1 MYQALRELID
11 RLVDQFSDPYAFL
24 RELVQNS
31 LDAGS
36 SQLDFE
42 LEHSQGTTVLTCHDT
57 GEGMDEQ
64 LIDTR
69 LTRIFSSSKEDDLT
83 KIGQFG
89 IGFLSV
95 FALKPDHVVVDTGRN
110 GQAWRV
116 HFAADHSFSKTPL
129 AEAVDGT
136 RIRWVKCQP
145 AREHRDFEQ
154 KCRQAL
160 EHWCRHAQARI
171 SWKGRALNQPFEFE
185 HRLAVRA
192 EGPGTQVSIRPGLG
206 WLGLYNQGL
215 TLSEG
220 SEDLWPGLDVKINS
234 RYLTHTLTRDRVVR
248 DENFAKARRVVDG
261 AIQDSLLPRLLR
273 AGELGLLAAQL
284 GRLSPDQRRLPL
296 VDGWSVNQLAGRKL
310 FLVCTG
316 VDPLVE
322 RLRGQGQVVLQ
333 QRPGLKAFLRALES
347 RASLVEVHN
356 SYVLP
361 ELVKATG
368 LQQMWLQRLVRTLAG
383 LGEFYQAVWL
393 AELPSRLA
401 VLGCYQPQ
409 EPVPLRFEKRVGE
422 APQLLVNVLHPL
434 WSGLWELEEDWG
446 EAALCQSLWTAFPH
460 LFKNEQA
467 RLELVHR
474 NLGTAVGPA

>member
-1 MYQALRELID
+1 MYQALKELID

-42 LEHSQGTTVLTCHDT
+42 LEHYSQGTTVLTCHDT

-69 LTRIFSSSKEDDLT
+69 LTRIFASSKEDDLT

-95 FALKPDHVVVDTGRN
+95 FALKPDHVVLDTGRN

-116 HFAADHSFSKTPL
+116 HFAADHSFSKTRLP
-129 AEAVDGT
+129 EAVDGT
-136 RIRWVKCQP
+136 RIRWVKAQKGSEY
-145 AREHRDFEQ
+145 REFDQ

-171 SWKGRALNQPFEFE
+171 SWNGRALNQPFEWE
-185 HRLAVRA
+185 HRLAVQA
-192 EGPGTQVSIRPGLG
+192 EGPGTEVSIRPGLG

-220 SEDLWPGLDVKINS
+220 SEELWPGLDVKINS

-248 DENFAKARRVVDG
+248 DGNFAKARQVVDD
-261 AIQDSLLPRLLR
+261 AIRDILLPRLLES
-273 AGELGLLAAQL
+273 GDLGLLTGQL
-284 GRLSPDQRRLPL
+284 GRLSPEQRRLPL

-310 FLVCTG
+310 FLTCAW

-333 QRPGLKAFLRALES
+333 QRAGLEGFLRVLEP
-347 RASLVEVHN
+347 RASLLDVN
-356 SYVLP
+356 SAYVLP
-361 ELVKATG
+361 NLVKATR
-368 LQQMWLQRLVRTLAG
+368 LQQIWLQRLVRALTG
-383 LGEFYQAVWL
+383 LGEFYQTAWL
-393 AELPSRLA
+393 AELPGRLP
-401 VLGCYQPQ
+401 VLNCYQPQ
-409 EPVPLRFEKRVGE
+409 EPVPFRFERREGE
-422 APQLLVNVLHPL
+422 ARQLLVNLLHPL

-446 EAALCQSLWTAFPH
+446 EPALCQALWTAFPQ
-460 LFKNEQA
+460 LFANEEA

-474 NLGTAVGPA
+474 NLGGAR